1 VVPSKDQNLIRSSLI
16 TLKKDMKTFSQDST
30 IYKIT
35 LESMLFTRVILI
47 STYHEVWEAYI
58 RDKDKGQS

>member
-1 VVPSKDQNLIRSSLI
+1 VVPSNDQNLFRSSLI
-16 TLKKDMKTFSQDST
+16 MLKNDMKAFSQDST

-58 RDKDKGQS
+58 RDEDEGHS